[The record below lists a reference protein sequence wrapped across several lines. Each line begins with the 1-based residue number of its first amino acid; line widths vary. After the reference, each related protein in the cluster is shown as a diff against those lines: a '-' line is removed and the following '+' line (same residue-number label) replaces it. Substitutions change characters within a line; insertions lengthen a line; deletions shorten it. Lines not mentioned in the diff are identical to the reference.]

1 MPFHFLVDRIVS
13 KLGFQIRSSAQ
24 VMRLAESLWARLI
37 QLRPVGECPAD
48 PAEARGRIRAYAAVL
63 VRAELCNNGM
73 SALSRDRVEE
83 RVVSRLVERFIA
95 ERPTITSGARSARVA
110 A

>member
-1 MPFHFLVDRIVS
+1 MPLQFLVDRIVS
-13 KLGFQIRSSAQ
+13 RLGFRMRRSAQ
-24 VMRLAESLWARLI
+24 VVRLAESLWGRLI
-37 QLRPVGECPAD
+37 QLLSIGECPAD

-73 SALSRDRVEE
+73 PALSRDLVEE
-83 RVVSRLVERFIA
+83 RVVSRLVERFIV
-95 ERPTITSGARSARVA
+95 ERPMITNGVRSARVA